1 MRRSEVA
8 QLDLRLEPS
17 DLSALRHPQIQRPLL
32 LALVCGAMFGLWVV
46 REIEADRQRLAQTQA
61 PLKAELASLQSTQ
74 REHDLQLKA
83 LQELQTQWQQHQQH
97 QDRWRWVGQALQTL
111 GHSGASF
118 SARLTQFRFDP
129 QGLTLSGRIAPSQL
143 QPWLYRFTSQVPGL
157 GSWSSM
163 EIGREGSDQAHESA
177 EFESSTRFMI
187 RFGLEAVPPPAAP

>member
-46 REIEADRQRLAQTQA
+46 REIEADRQRLAQTQT

-83 LQELQTQWQQHQQH
+83 LQELQTQWQQH
-97 QDRWRWVGQALQTL
+97 
-111 GHSGASF
+111 
-118 SARLTQFRFDP
+118 
-129 QGLTLSGRIAPSQL
+129 GLTAQGYWAQVQPDAVCWPMQL
-143 QPWLYRFTSQVPGL
+143 QRC
-157 GSWSSM
+157 
-163 EIGREGSDQAHESA
+163 R
-177 EFESSTRFMI
+177 
-187 RFGLEAVPPPAAP
+187 